1 MNYNDEIQEKIIKKT
16 NKELLD
22 HHKLILE
29 KFLKVNLNQKRRRRI
44 VFFTLYDLVITE
56 DNIRLFYHKP
66 LKAFV
71 SALINNRLDDIKDL
85 TQTSKNR
92 EYKTD

>member
-22 HHKLILE
+22 HHKLIID
-29 KFLKVNLNQKRRRRI
+29 KFLKVNLNQKRRRRV
-44 VFFTLYDLVITE
+44 VFFALYDLLITE

-66 LKAFV
+66 LKAFIP
-71 SALINNRLDDIKDL
+71 ALINNRLDDIKDL
-85 TQTSKNR
+85 TQTSKNK

>member
-22 HHKLILE
+22 NHKLILE
-29 KFLKVNLNQKRRRRI
+29 KFLKVNLNQKRRRRV
-44 VFFTLYDLVITE
+44 VFFTLYDLLITE
-56 DNIRLFYHKP
+56 DNIRLFYNKP
-66 LKAFV
+66 LRAFIP
-71 SALINNRLDDIKDL
+71 ALINNRLDDIKDL
-85 TQTSKNR
+85 TETSKNT